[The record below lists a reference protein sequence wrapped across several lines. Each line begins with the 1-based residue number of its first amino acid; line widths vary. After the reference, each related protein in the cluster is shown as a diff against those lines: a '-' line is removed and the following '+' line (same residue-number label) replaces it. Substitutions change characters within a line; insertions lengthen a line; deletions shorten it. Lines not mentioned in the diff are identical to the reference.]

1 MREDW
6 KELPISDLLN
16 VSIGGVW
23 GSDPGIDEIDVSVY
37 RQTEFDDDGK
47 LLMPSDAL
55 RSITK
60 NQLKSRRLE
69 AGDVL
74 MQKSAGTPTLPGRV
88 VVVPPEIERNATCSN
103 FLHLLRAN
111 TRICNPQF
119 LFWYLWF
126 NHQSGRAFE
135 FQRGTNIRNLDL
147 NQYLDQRV
155 MLPPLQEQRRIVDLM
170 SSVDSYIA
178 ALQQQADA
186 ARSARSAVLN
196 ELLSAGGD
204 DWTGT
209 TLGGVAVFFN
219 GKAYKQDELLA
230 AGKYRVLRVGNF
242 FSNGSWYWSDLELD
256 ANKYCDNGDLLY
268 AWSASFG
275 PRIWTDEKVIY
286 HYHIWKVEENPLLV
300 EKKFLYYWL
309 EDDVQRMKQDAGTG
323 SIMMHITK
331 GEIEARAIALPPLK
345 EQKWIVEIVSAM
357 DEVIQSA
364 DKAVTDAKSLRS
376 GLLSDLLSGAHEI
389 PESYDRL
396 LGAA

>member
-1 MREDW
+1 MREGW
-6 KELPISDLLN
+6 KELPISDVLD

-47 LLMPSDAL
+47 LLMPSDAV

-88 VVVPPEIERNATCSN
+88 VIVPPEIERNATCSN

-119 LFWYLWF
+119 LFWYLWI
-126 NHQSGRAFE
+126 NHQSRRAFE
-135 FQRGTNIRNLDL
+135 FQRGTNIKNLDL
-147 NQYLDQRV
+147 NQYLDQRM
-155 MLPPLQEQRRIVDLM
+155 MLPPLQEQRRIADLM
-170 SSVDSYIA
+170 SSVDSYVA

-186 ARSARSAVLN
+186 ARSARSAVLS

-204 DWTGT
+204 DWTET
-209 TLGGVAVFFN
+209 TLGPLITLRTGKLDVNAGVDNGEFPFFTCSRDTY
-219 GKAYKQDELLA
+219 KIDVAAY
-230 AGKYRVLRVGNF
+230 AGKSVIVAG
-242 FSNGSWYWSDLELD
+242 
-256 ANKYCDNGDLLY
+256 NGDLNVKYYEGEFNAYQRTYILQ
-268 AWSASFG
+268 SV
-275 PRIWTDEKVIY
+275 DETVLNPKFLFCFMEKY
-286 HYHIWKVEENPLLV
+286 VETLRNDTQGSTIQYLKKGQFIDAPIGLPSLV
-300 EKKFLYYWL
+300 EQSRIV
-309 EDDVQRMKQDAGTG
+309 DV
-323 SIMMHITK
+323 
-331 GEIEARAIALPPLK
+331 
-345 EQKWIVEIVSAM
+345 VSSM
-357 DEVIQSA
+357 DEIIKSVEQ
-364 DKAVTDAKSLRS
+364 AVADAKNLRS
-376 GLLSDLLSGAHEI
+376 GLLSDLLSGDHEI